1 LSLISFTN
9 KHLSI
14 LQRINICQ
22 LLAGLLLL
30 LTTSFLNA
38 QSDGIL
44 NANISPQNALLKVDG
59 KIYDQEA
66 ARSVTLP
73 AGEYTIEI
81 WAPRFATFR
90 DTVVVPAGG
99 KATYSKGLTVFS
111 EDFKAFRESDRAVA
125 GNKTW
130 RNLSMVG
137 LIGLSA
143 GATFL
148 AINGASKQDEH
159 IASAQLANRRI
170 ERSINPLELEL
181 AANEYNAA
189 KDDYDRAR
197 SQAVLGTVVAV
208 AGWVGTA
215 YYIIRQLKKKKIAR
229 PQYQPKD
236 PFTFQ
241 PRPSLPKQRQF
252 VPLASPNA
260 LGFSMQF

>member
-1 LSLISFTN
+1 M
-9 KHLSI
+9 
-14 LQRINICQ
+14 QRINIGH

-30 LTTSFLNA
+30 LTTSLLSA
-38 QSDGIL
+38 QSDGVL
-44 NANISPQNALLKVDG
+44 NANISPKDALLKVAG
-59 KIYDQEA
+59 EIYDQEA
-66 ARSVTLP
+66 ARSVTLSP
-73 AGEYTIEI
+73 GEYIVEI

-99 KATYSKGLTVFS
+99 RVTYSKGLTVFS
-111 EDFKAFRESDRAVA
+111 EDFKAFREAEREIA

-137 LIGLSA
+137 LVGLSA

-148 AINGASKQDEH
+148 AINGNNKQDEH
-159 IASAQLANRRI
+159 IASAELANRRI

-181 AANEYNAA
+181 ATNEYNTA
-189 KDDYDRAR
+189 KDDYDQAR

-208 AGWVGTA
+208 AGWAGTA
-215 YYIIRQLKKKKIAR
+215 YYFIRQLRKKKIAR

-241 PRPSLPKQRQF
+241 PRPYLPKQRH
-252 VPLASPNA
+252 VAPLASPNA